1 MKTSKRTQIV
11 QAVLSANLT
20 GNLAVLVA
28 DLNKSEDGWHQLLP
42 AGKFKARD
50 GRPHDTADG
59 YWHLNADIAAQMIA
73 ATKATA
79 PKVLIDYEHQ
89 TLNTAENGQKAI
101 ASGWLNSDVDIEW
114 REGKGL
120 YIRPDWTNTAKGH
133 IDAKEYAFLSA
144 VFPYNKHGHPLLL
157 RMAAITNDPGVVGM
171 ESLAALYAEKTA
183 DFNLRLNAH
192 TAGIGTEINL
202 YGQTEDRNVNELLKK
217 LLGKLGITPT
227 EDTLTQEQGLAA
239 LTALDALQTKAT
251 ESKNLKT
258 QVAALTADKGKAVDL
273 TQFVT
278 IDAYNGVVGELAVLK
293 AGTDSTGI
301 DSVIKAAKDKGQIV
315 EAETDYLK
323 QFGEQQG
330 VVALSAMLEKRPAI
344 AALTSQQ
351 TATQQTHISKQTK
364 NDDDLTAEELAVLKA
379 CDLDKTAFL
388 AAKKENS

>member
-1 MKTSKRTQIV
+1 MKTSKRTHID

-28 DLNKSEDGWHQLLP
+28 DLNQSDDGWYQLLP

-59 YWHLNADIAAQMIA
+59 YWHLNADLAAQMIA

-79 PKVLIDYEHQ
+79 PKILIDYEHQ

-101 ASGWLNSDVDIEW
+101 ASGWLDSDVDIEW
-114 REGKGL
+114 REGQGL
-120 YIRPDWTNTAKGH
+120 YICPDWTDTAKGH

-183 DFNLRLNAH
+183 DFNLRLNSH

-202 YGQTEDRNVNELLKK
+202 YGQTEDRNVNDLLKK
-217 LLGKLGITPT
+217 LLGKLGI
-227 EDTLTQEQGLAA
+227 ELADDAQLTDAQGEAA
-239 LTALDALQTKAT
+239 LTALNALKI
-251 ESKNLKT
+251 K
-258 QVAALTADKGKAVDL
+258 ADKSGELETSIATLKAEQGSDIDL
-273 TQFVT
+273 SKHVP

-293 AGTDSTGI
+293 AGADATGI

-351 TATQQTHISKQTK
+351 TATQQISKPTK